1 MNRTHATPHRHALH
15 LALLALV
22 ALTWLAAAPAGAQS
36 QLDAPTLTCV
46 GSGPDTVHLQV
57 CAGAS
62 GAPAGFSLQ
71 WQPLIGACE
80 DTFWP
85 ASDDPALCKLS
96 GSGVP
101 GCSLYNLAPFAC
113 ATLTIGN
120 LPDSEC
126 GLSLHNCGADL
137 LECDTEY
144 VFRAFA
150 HNEPGKGGRKK
161 SAFTANV
168 CCETSSCDTGCTFTY
183 GYWHTRDGDPIA
195 DAWADLSG
203 ECGGGGD
210 GLDIGGQCYSKAEL
224 IALMNTPGAG
234 NGLLITSHQY
244 ISAKLNILNGADGS
258 CIGDAIASFDAA
270 VAGVCGGDK
279 IAPVGTCSASGGTTS
294 AQRAILTS
302 YNEGNLAC
310 ADHCVI
316 PDDPA

>member
-1 MNRTHATPHRHALH
+1 MNRSHATPHRHALQ
-15 LALLALV
+15 LALLSLV
-22 ALTWLAAAPAGAQS
+22 ALTWLGAAPAWAQPR
-36 QLDAPTLTCV
+36 LDAPTLTCV

-71 WQPLIGACE
+71 WQPLVGACE
-80 DTFWP
+80 DHFWP
-85 ASDDPALCKLS
+85 GSDDPALCKLS

-101 GCSLYNLAPFAC
+101 SCSLYNLPPFAC
-113 ATLTIGN
+113 VTLTMGN
-120 LPDSEC
+120 LPDAEC

-150 HNEPGKGGRKK
+150 HNEPGRGGRKK
-161 SAFTANV
+161 SPFTANV
-168 CCETSSCDTGCTFTY
+168 CCETSSCDTGCAFTY
-183 GYWHTRDGDPIA
+183 GYWQTHDGTPGTDVWP
-195 DAWADLSG
+195 DLSG
-203 ECGGGGD
+203 ECSSGGD

-224 IALMNTPGAG
+224 LVLMDTPGAG
-234 NGLLITSHQY
+234 NGLLATAHQY

-258 CIGDAIASFDAA
+258 CIASGLASFDAA
-270 VAGVCGGDK
+270 VAGACGGNK
-279 IAPVGTCSASGGTTS
+279 IAPVGSCSASGGTTS

-302 YNEGNLAC
+302 YNEGALAC
-310 ADHCVI
+310 ADHCV